1 MMMMMMMKRG
11 LFDEEGPW
19 EQARCDN
26 HSISMENIIGVLRK
40 IDKMLPFK
48 GFVYDC
54 KSEGGDDK

>member
-48 GFVYDC
+48 GFV
-54 KSEGGDDK
+54 EI